1 MKNKTDVMTNSVPTV
16 LIFLLD
22 MFSARNFL
30 FTPLWEH
37 LKSAGDL
44 NFVIVSDSPSH
55 GEFVKKE
62 NVSHIHW
69 EMLGYL
75 PGHKKSGLYTLLK
88 RPLFSLFWK
97 TVQSVIESICN
108 RILHELY
115 VRILFR
121 FNHIK
126 EFQTHRLKLRL
137 PQQER
142 FKEFGELEYL
152 GRPFPKSKKLFYLLY
167 RIYTASRWPSPRW
180 LSSLFR
186 KYAPDLIVIAYP
198 QKGQGFQIVRE
209 VRRNNLPMIAYINSW
224 DHPTTKGPLPDGFKQ
239 LMVWNRQMQQELID
253 YHDVSAE
260 QISVVGAAHLD
271 LYYNKDLIRS
281 RDDFMKSLGV
291 DPERRLIVFGTYSK
305 RLGPDEPTIA
315 RYIAKKVEAD
325 AYVLPT
331 TLYIRAYPKDR
342 DWQERFGSL
351 ALLPNV
357 VVRCASNFKDDGI
370 SDTAKYATNDLKL
383 LVNLMNH
390 ADVVLTGPGTLAM
403 DAVAFDTPV
412 VSIGFDGDRNL
423 PYERS
428 ILFRYDF
435 DHYAK
440 VTEIG
445 GSRLVKSFDEMDR
458 AINEY
463 LENPN
468 IDAAK
473 RERLR
478 EQQLTPFDGCS
489 GERIVTKIVMAAK
502 KFYNENSLS

>member
-1 MKNKTDVMTNSVPTV
+1 
-16 LIFLLD
+16 
-22 MFSARNFL
+22 
-30 FTPLWEH
+30 
-37 LKSAGDL
+37 
-44 NFVIVSDSPSH
+44 
-55 GEFVKKE
+55 
-62 NVSHIHW
+62 
-69 EMLGYL
+69 
-75 PGHKKSGLYTLLK
+75 
-88 RPLFSLFWK
+88 
-97 TVQSVIESICN
+97 
-108 RILHELY
+108 
-115 VRILFR
+115 
-121 FNHIK
+121 
-126 EFQTHRLKLRL
+126 
-137 PQQER
+137 
-142 FKEFGELEYL
+142 
-152 GRPFPKSKKLFYLLY
+152 
-167 RIYTASRWPSPRW
+167 
-180 LSSLFR
+180 
-186 KYAPDLIVIAYP
+186 
-198 QKGQGFQIVRE
+198 
-209 VRRNNLPMIAYINSW
+209 
-224 DHPTTKGPLPDGFKQ
+224 
-239 LMVWNRQMQQELID
+239 
-253 YHDVSAE
+253 
-260 QISVVGAAHLD
+260 
-271 LYYNKDLIRS
+271 
-281 RDDFMKSLGV
+281 
-291 DPERRLIVFGTYSK
+291 
-305 RLGPDEPTIA
+305 
-315 RYIAKKVEAD
+315 
-325 AYVLPT
+325 
-331 TLYIRAYPKDR
+331 
-342 DWQERFGSL
+342 L

>member
-1 MKNKTDVMTNSVPTV
+1 MKNKTDVMTNKVPTV

-22 MFSARNFL
+22 IFSARNFL

-37 LKSAGDL
+37 LKLASDL
-44 NFVIVSDSPSH
+44 NFVIISDSPSH

-69 EMLGYL
+69 EMQGYL
-75 PGHKKSGLYTLLK
+75 PSHKRSGLYTLLK
-88 RPLFSLFWK
+88 RPSFSLLWK
-97 TVQSVIESICN
+97 TVQSAIESICN

-126 EFQTHRLKLRL
+126 GFQTHRLKLHL
-137 PQQER
+137 PRQER
-142 FKEFGELEYL
+142 YKAFGELKYL
-152 GRPFPKSKKLFYLLY
+152 GRPFPKNKKLLYLLY
-167 RIYTASRWPSPRW
+167 RIYTASMWPSPLW
-180 LSSLFR
+180 LSCLFR

-198 QKGQGFQIVRE
+198 QKGQGFQVVRE
-209 VRRNNLPMIAYINSW
+209 ARRNNVPMVAYINSW
-224 DHPTTKGPLPDGFKQ
+224 DHPTTKGPLPEGFRQ

-253 YHDVSAE
+253 YHDVSAH

-271 LYYNKDLIRS
+271 LYYNKNLIQS
-281 RDDFMKSLGV
+281 RGDFLKSLGI
-291 DPERRLIVFGTYSK
+291 DPERRLMVFGTYSK
-305 RLGPDEPTIA
+305 RLGPDEPAIA
-315 RYIAKKVEAD
+315 RHIAKKVGAD
-325 AYVLPT
+325 AYVRPT
-331 TLYIRAYPKDR
+331 TLYIRAYPKDK
-342 DWQERFGSL
+342 DWQERFGRL
-351 ALLPNV
+351 ASLPNIV
-357 VVRCASNFKDDGI
+357 VKCASNFKDEGR
-370 SDTAKYATNDLKL
+370 SDTIRYATNDLRL

-412 VSIGFDGDRNL
+412 VSIGFDGDRNF

-445 GSRLVKSFDEMDR
+445 GSRLVRSYDEMDR

-468 IDAAK
+468 VDAAK

-478 EQQLTPFDGCS
+478 EQQLAPFDGHS
-489 GERIVTKIVMAAK
+489 GKRIVTKIKMAAK
-502 KFYNENSLS
+502 GIYDENTLP